1 MVDNDIATL
10 LKEIGIMEKTDDG
23 IDVVGKSEV
32 VEDAKKLFGN
42 EETDAVQTSPP
53 EPLIVRDMGKGTLL
67 NGTFIRLRDIGG
79 TSQVGLVRCIQE
91 KDRSWLPSI

>member
-67 NGTFIRLRDIGG
+67 D
-79 TSQVGLVRCIQE
+79 
-91 KDRSWLPSI
+91 

>member
-42 EETDAVQTSPP
+42 EETDAVQTSRQN
-53 EPLIVRDMGKGTLL
+53 L
-67 NGTFIRLRDIGG
+67 
-79 TSQVGLVRCIQE
+79 
-91 KDRSWLPSI
+91 